1 MVNTLSHDVLPGY
14 SVRASAL
21 VVVAIQLLS
30 VASARAAPGDLDL
43 TFGDAG
49 RVFIDLGDQPSYA
62 FRLIEQIDGKLVLAS
77 TIYDT
82 NSAQRFLARL
92 EPDGTL
98 DSGFGSGGIAVSST
112 LHETTADM
120 IQQADGKLVVAG
132 DAWVQGKGYD
142 AALWRLNLDGSTDA
156 TFGTD
161 GKASL
166 DAGGLEIASRLL
178 QQDDGK
184 LVIAGTSEGSDGHQH
199 LMLGRFNPDGSLDAT
214 FGSDGSVIL
223 DFPSAWLA
231 TTALL
236 RQPDGKL
243 VVAGHQRGK
252 VTVARFTGD
261 GVLDDSFDVDGTLE
275 IAATTIDSAHS
286 FTSGG
291 SATLQDDG
299 RIVVVGK
306 VGHSTCCDPWG
317 DPTFYRDGFIL
328 RLQSDGAIDPTF
340 GGTGI
345 VTAPPDFA
353 SVAAQSDGKIVA
365 AFSDSYSMGLQRFN
379 VDGGVDGSFGDGGQS
394 IFKLGWPDTPH
405 LYFADAMIRQADGKF
420 LLVGGYAVA
429 AGPGWNAA
437 IGRFVADDSGPAP
450 PANLSFTSNAA
461 ISVREDAG
469 SITLAVSRSGLSVG
483 AVNVDYA
490 TSSDTAQSGADFVA
504 AQGERLWASGDSSL
518 KTISVNITND
528 TTVESDETF
537 MVVLSNPSAGAIL
550 GSNSTV
556 TVTIVDDDRSDPPTD
571 DPPAVGSNGGGG
583 GAFDWLAVLVL
594 SLLGWLTTPRRVY
607 PCASKM

>member
-1 MVNTLSHDVLPGY
+1 MVTTLSHDVLPAY
-14 SVRASAL
+14 SVRAFAV
-21 VVVAIQLLS
+21 VVVAIQLLGI
-30 VASARAAPGDLDL
+30 ASALAAPGDLDL

-49 RVFIDLGDQPSYA
+49 RVFIDLGDQPTYGL
-62 FRLIEQIDGKLVLAS
+62 RLIQQADGKLVIAS

-92 EPDGTL
+92 ELDGTL

-120 IQQADGKLVVAG
+120 IQQSDGKLVIAG

-156 TFGTD
+156 IFGTD

-184 LVIAGTSEGSDGHQH
+184 LVIAGTSDQR

-214 FGSDGSVIL
+214 FGSNGSVIL

-236 RQPDGKL
+236 RQPDGRF
-243 VVAGHQRGK
+243 VVVGHQRGS

-261 GVLDDSFDVDGTLE
+261 GVLDDSFNVDGTLE
-275 IAATTIDSAHS
+275 IAATTIDSAHIS
-286 FTSGG
+286 TSGG

-299 RIVVVGK
+299 RIVVVGE

-317 DPTFYRDGFIL
+317 DPTFYRDGFML
-328 RLQSDGAIDPTF
+328 RLESDGVIDPTF

-345 VTAPPDFA
+345 VTAPPEFA
-353 SVAAQSDGKIVA
+353 AVAAQADGKIVV

-379 VDGGVDGSFGDGGQS
+379 IDGGVDSSFGDGGQS
-394 IFKLGWPDTPH
+394 IFEFGWPDTPH

-420 LLVGGYAVA
+420 VLVGGYAVA
-429 AGPGWNAA
+429 SGPGWNAA
-437 IGRFVADDSGPAP
+437 IGRFIADDSGPVS
-450 PANLSFTSNAA
+450 PANVGFAGSAVV
-461 ISVREDAG
+461 SVREDAG
-469 SITLAVSRSGLSVG
+469 AVTLDVSRSGLSDGV
-483 AVNVDYA
+483 VSVEYA
-490 TSSDTAQSGADFVA
+490 TASDTAHSGADFVA
-504 AQGERLWASGDSSL
+504 AQGEHLWETGDSSP
-518 KTISVNITND
+518 KTITVNITND
-528 TTVESDETF
+528 TMVESDETF
-537 MVVLSNPSAGAIL
+537 TVVLSNPSAGAIL
-550 GSNSTV
+550 GSNSIV
-556 TVTIVDDDRSDPPTD
+556 TVTIVDDDLPSK
-571 DPPAVGSNGGGG
+571 GGGG
-583 GAFDWLAVLVL
+583 GAYDWLAVLVL
-594 SLLGWLTTPRRVY
+594 SLLGWLTTPRRV
-607 PCASKM
+607 